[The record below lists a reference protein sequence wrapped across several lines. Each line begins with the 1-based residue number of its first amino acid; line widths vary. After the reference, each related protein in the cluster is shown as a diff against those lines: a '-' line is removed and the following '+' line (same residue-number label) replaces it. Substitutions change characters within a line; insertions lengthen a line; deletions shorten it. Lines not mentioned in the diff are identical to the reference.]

1 MNTQTAVLD
10 IQDLVV
16 DFDTPDGVVHAVKG
30 VSMTIA
36 PGEISAIV
44 GESGSGKSQI
54 AMSILGILAS
64 NGQASGKIFLRV
76 RIFYI
81 CLEKS

>member
-1 MNTQTAVLD
+1 MNTQTSVLN

-30 VSMTIA
+30 VSMAIA
-36 PGEISAIV
+36 PGEIVAIV

-54 AMSILGILAS
+54 AMSVLGILAS
-64 NGQASGKIFLRV
+64 NGKALSLIHISEPTR
-76 RIFYI
+76 R
-81 CLEKS
+81 S